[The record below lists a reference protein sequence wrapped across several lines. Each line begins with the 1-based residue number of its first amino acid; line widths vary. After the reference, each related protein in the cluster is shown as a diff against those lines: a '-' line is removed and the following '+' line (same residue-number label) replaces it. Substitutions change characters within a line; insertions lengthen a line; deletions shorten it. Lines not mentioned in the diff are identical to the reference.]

1 VRLPVNFGP
10 CLEAH
15 VLEHQSTL
23 AKVRRI
29 MLLLVTILP
38 FMVSGCCKPFDSST
52 KQENEA
58 ARGWVTGSWEGQYD
72 WTRIARWKSVTGS
85 NSSRAQALLQARAVV
100 QVTSAEAQEL
110 VGESSLPDE
119 MAAPYLLRAVG
130 DSQGTIPL
138 ELSVRPDG
146 TLWVGWGG
154 NSKCPVPMR
163 RRPVVAWLDKTPGK
177 IYVTFNI
184 NPD

>member
-1 VRLPVNFGP
+1 
-10 CLEAH
+10 

-23 AKVRRI
+23 ASVRRI
-29 MLLLVTILP
+29 VLSSIVILS
-38 FMVSGCCKPFDSST
+38 FMVSGCCKRFDSST

-85 NSSRAQALLQARAVV
+85 RSSRAQELLQTRPVV
-100 QVTSAEAQEL
+100 QLTAAEAQEL
-110 VGESSLPDE
+110 VGEPSLLEE
-119 MAAPYLLRAVG
+119 MGAPYLLRAVG
-130 DSQGTIPL
+130 DAQGTIPL

-163 RRPVVAWLDKTPGK
+163 RRPVVAWLDNPPGK
-177 IYVTFNI
+177 IYVTFNV